1 MSSTQPSPQNK
12 VGIHTAPKPSDRPT
26 NTDAPLP
33 ARAPVDQT
41 PTDQEAVELTA
52 QLVHIDSS
60 DPGAYE
66 AQIEKYVHDWLVSR
80 AAELGFDLC
89 AASCPV
95 SVDELEALPGRRCLR
110 ARIQGTD
117 EAPEFVLLSHLDT
130 VTLGDGWSEDTPA
143 LGAVIRNGLLYGRG
157 ACDMKGGMAC
167 AMLAFRDALR
177 QLARTGRQPR
187 RSFSLICTCDEED
200 FMRGSEAAIRA
211 GWLDGSQWILDTEPT
226 DGLLRM
232 AHKGRVWFE
241 LTMRGVTAH
250 ASTPWKGADAIAAMA
265 ETICSIRREVAAL
278 PIDDELGSTTVT
290 FGQITGGYRP
300 YVVPDS
306 CIVWI
311 DMRLAPPTTP
321 DDAIAIVRKG
331 IAAAESAVAGTK
343 GQFKVT
349 GDRPAIPSHPDSG
362 LVAAVWEATRDVCGK
377 PAEMATFTGYTDSA
391 VVAGICHNPNCASYG
406 PGSLEVAHKP
416 NEFVPLADLARVHA
430 VYRHLATA

>member
-1 MSSTQPSPQNK
+1 MSSTQLNPQSK
-12 VGIHTAPKPSDRPT
+12 ADAPADLKPNDRPT
-26 NTDAPLP
+26 TIDAPLP
-33 ARAPVDQT
+33 PQAPA
-41 PTDQEAVELTA
+41 DQEAIELTA

-143 LGAVIRNGLLYGRG
+143 LGAVIHNGRLYGRG

-167 AMLAFRDALR
+167 AMLAFRDALL

-211 GWLDGSQWILDTEPT
+211 GWLNGSQWILDTEPT

-241 LTMRGVTAH
+241 LTMQGVTAH

-265 ETICSIRREVAAL
+265 EAICSIRHEVAAL
-278 PIDDELGSTTVT
+278 PTDHELGATTVT

-306 CIVWI
+306 CTVWI

-343 GQFKVT
+343 GQLKVT
-349 GDRPAIPSHPDSG
+349 GNRPAIPSHPDSG
-362 LVAAVWEATRDVCGK
+362 LVAAVKDTTRDVCGT